1 MLHLA
6 SSRDEANR
14 KRDTLQKIERR
25 RELATRLGITMN
37 ALGIRAFRIRDG
49 LMACVE
55 SCRQRRRQI

>member
-25 RELATRLGITMN
+25 RSILLPLKNPSTQKLEKASNDIDPIWLHSKR
-37 ALGIRAFRIRDG
+37 
-49 LMACVE
+49 
-55 SCRQRRRQI
+55 